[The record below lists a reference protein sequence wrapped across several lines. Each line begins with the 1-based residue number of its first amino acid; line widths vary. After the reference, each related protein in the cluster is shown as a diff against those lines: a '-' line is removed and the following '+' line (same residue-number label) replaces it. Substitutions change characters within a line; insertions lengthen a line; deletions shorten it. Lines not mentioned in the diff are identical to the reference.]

1 MTTHQTLV
9 RSLEAGLRGETSPAR
24 EIRGPA
30 AGAFQSDEL
39 IRVAHLDEEKMRLR
53 GRTTGT
59 RLSMVLCDICLIVT

>member
-1 MTTHQTLV
+1 MTTHQPLV
-9 RSLEAGLRGETSPAR
+9 RSLEAGFRGETSPAR

-53 GRTTGT
+53 GRTKGT